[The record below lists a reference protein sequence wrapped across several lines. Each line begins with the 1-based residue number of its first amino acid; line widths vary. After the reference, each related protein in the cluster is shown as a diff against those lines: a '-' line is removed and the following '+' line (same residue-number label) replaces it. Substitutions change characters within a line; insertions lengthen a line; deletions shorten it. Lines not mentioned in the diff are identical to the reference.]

1 MPQTIV
7 IKIGSNVL
15 THTNGMLDTA
25 RLYHLVTEIS
35 AAKKEQFQII
45 VVSSGAVASGRQLIT
60 PSNSL
65 DTISKRQLWAAVGQA
80 RLIQTYRE
88 AFEVHQQ
95 VCAQVLVTKE
105 DFRDRHHYLNMKN
118 CLLTLLESGVIP
130 IINENDVI
138 SVTELMFTDNDE
150 LASLV
155 ASMVNASQL
164 IILTNVDGVFTGNPD
179 SEQATLLKEIPATT
193 QTEIHV
199 QTSGISDFG
208 RGGMMT
214 KLSMARKTAQLGV
227 PVIIANG
234 KKNGI
239 LSKIFSGEAVG
250 TLFIPEK
257 KKSSAKKWLA
267 HAHAS
272 YQGQVWIDDGAKQ
285 ALFSANPT
293 SLLPVGIKRIEG
305 TFKKGD
311 IVRILSENNTVLGL
325 GKTAYDSDKALEV
338 MGKKNQK
345 VFIHY
350 DYLYLSEL

>member
-25 RLYHLVTEIS
+25 RLYHIVAEIS
-35 AAKKEQFQII
+35 AAKKEHRHI
-45 VVSSGAVASGRQLIT
+45 VLVSSGAVASGRQLIT
-60 PSNSL
+60 PPNSL

-105 DFRDRHHYLNMKN
+105 DFRDRRHYLNMKN
-118 CLLTLLESGVIP
+118 CLLTLLDSGVIP

-150 LASLV
+150 LAGLV

-164 IILTNVDGVFTGNPD
+164 IILSNVDGVFTGNPD
-179 SEQATLLKEIPATT
+179 SEQATLIKEIAAST

-199 QTSGISDFG
+199 QTSGISNFG

-214 KLSMARKTAQLGV
+214 KLSMARKTAQLGI

-234 KKNGI
+234 KKNGT
-239 LSKIFSGEAVG
+239 LSNIFSGEAIG
-250 TLFIPEK
+250 TQFIPAK
-257 KKSSAKKWLA
+257 KKSSTKKWLA
-267 HAHAS
+267 HAHAT
-272 YQGQVWIDDGAKQ
+272 YQGEIMIDEGAQQ
-285 ALFSANPT
+285 ALFSDKPT
-293 SLLPVGIKRIEG
+293 SLLPVGIINITGK
-305 TFKKGD
+305 FKKGD
-311 IVRILSENNTVLGL
+311 IVRIISMNKVFLGL
-325 GKTAYDSDKALEV
+325 GKTAYDSEKAWEL

-350 DYLYLSEL
+350 DYLYLTEA